1 MGAGNG
7 AALSI
12 GVRTRDCSP
21 LCAIDQS
28 TKDKILQAY
37 KFPSSFVNLG
47 NAAAAPLHRIE
58 A

>member
-21 LCAIDQS
+21 LCAIDRS

-37 KFPSSFVNLG
+37 KFPPSFVDSG
-47 NAAAAPLHRIE
+47 NAAGAPVHRIE